1 MHHSFPLFR
10 HLQLDALLPCL
21 VLHTQN
27 SRESEPLKTE
37 IAQFFPAENPP
48 VLFHH
53 TYYKI
58 PASQQDLP
66 GLHDLPL
73 SSPLIPPLLHILLS
87 PPGLLLVVKH
97 PHLVPP
103 AGLLLGLLLPPPGPS
118 QDPLLISFRALFRY
132 HLPGSLASLTVLSP

>member
-1 MHHSFPLFR
+1 MHHSFPLFSR
-10 HLQLDALLPCL
+10 FQLDALLPCL

-73 SSPLIPPLLHILLS
+73 SSPS
-87 PPGLLLVVKH
+87 PPH
-97 PHLVPP
+97 PAHPAWPLACSQTPP
-103 AGLLLGLLLPPPGPS
+103 PRSICRASAGPAPPSAWTFSGPATHFIQGFVQIPPPG
-118 QDPLLISFRALFRY
+118 
-132 HLPGSLASLTVLSP
+132 GLASLTVLSP